1 MGLFHKN
8 SNESNFAGGS
18 KNIMESIQNDYQ
30 GSDIL
35 VKRDSR
41 EDFNTGSVI
50 NVNPGEQAVFVK
62 NGEIMGVLDKG
73 RHELST
79 ENYPFLSRI
88 RNMLSGGVSTF
99 PCRVFY
105 VRTAHTKIEWGTPN
119 GIQYQDN
126 WFKCP
131 TVAKGNGEYWIT
143 FKNIPTFIEKLMGN
157 ELMYTADQL
166 HDAFLV
172 QISGRMTQIV
182 AKCLE
187 ELTKTTEITAFNGM
201 KDELVGLL
209 QNDLQDLLDEYGLEL
224 KRFVINNFEIEDN
237 DIRNAAISAVSLSL
251 AESRARVQDA
261 QGKLAELNVLGDQYQ
276 RIKGMDLLQTLAENP
291 GAGGVASAGAG
302 LGMGMAAGSAFA
314 GIAQSVFTDNSSH
327 RYSEPQTSFGGT
339 SRFGIS
345 GQDTSA
351 SSSVAD
357 PVEILKKMKTM
368 LDAGLISQAQYDQ
381 KVAEIMSRL

>member
-50 NVNPGEQAVFVK
+50 TVNPGEQAVFVK

-105 VRTAHTKIEWGTPN
+105 VRTAHTVIPWGTPN
-119 GIQYQDN
+119 GIQYQDY

-131 TVAKGNGEYWIT
+131 TVARGFGEYWIT
-143 FKNIPTFIEKLMGN
+143 FKNIPKFIEKLMGN
-157 ELMYTADQL
+157 ELTYTISQL
-166 HDAFLV
+166 QDAFNG
-172 QISGRMTQIV
+172 QISSRMTRTV
-182 AKCLE
+182 AKRLG
-187 ELTKTTEITAFNGM
+187 ELTKTSEITAFNDM
-201 KDELVGLL
+201 QDELEGLL
-209 QNDLQDLLDEYGLEL
+209 QGDLQDLLDEYGLEL
-224 KRFVINNFEIEDN
+224 KRYFIENLEIEEDE
-237 DIRNAAISAVSLSL
+237 RRAAAISAVSLSL

-314 GIAQSVFTDNSSH
+314 GIAQSVFTDNSSQRH
-327 RYSEPQTSFGGT
+327 CEPQTSFGGT
-339 SRFGIS
+339 SRFGMS
-345 GQDTSA
+345 SQETPA
-351 SSSVAD
+351 SSSAAD

-368 LDAGLISQAQYDQ
+368 LDAGLISQVQYDQ
-381 KVAEIMSRL
+381 KVAEIMNRL

>member
-182 AKCLE
+182 AKRLE

-314 GIAQSVFTDNSSH
+314 GIAQSVFTDNSYQRH
-327 RYSEPQTSFGGT
+327 SEPQTSFGGT
-339 SRFGIS
+339 SRFGMS
-345 GQDTSA
+345 GQDTPA
-351 SSSVAD
+351 SSPVAD